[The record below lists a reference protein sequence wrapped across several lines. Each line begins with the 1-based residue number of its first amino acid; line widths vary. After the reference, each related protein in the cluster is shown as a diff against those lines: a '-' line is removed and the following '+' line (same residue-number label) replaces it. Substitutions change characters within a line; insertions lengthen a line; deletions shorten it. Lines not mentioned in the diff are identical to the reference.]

1 MNPLFDAVIEATEEA
16 ILHAMLASPTMTA
29 RGHTAHTLP
38 TDLLLA
44 ALEKYGRPATRR

>member
-1 MNPLFDAVIEATEEA
+1 
-16 ILHAMLASPTMTA
+16 MTG

-44 ALEKYGRPATRR
+44 ALEKYGRPVTPRP